1 MTEQTDHSCSD
12 MQLQIRESEL
22 YLRLSQF
29 LQSNLLVI
37 APIFNVKATRVFCS
51 QKNNDY
57 FVFLIFQRLFPFLSC
72 LLPHSSPRF
81 CYQRSSS
88 SVGWRDGCTAPC
100 LAFGRICNTMTC
112 TNHTPAPAALLL
124 ETKTLGMGQIL
135 GADLN
140 A

>member
-22 YLRLSQF
+22 HSTLSQF
-29 LQSNLLVI
+29 YNLTFWRLHQYSML
-37 APIFNVKATRVFCS
+37 RVFWS
-51 QKNNDY
+51 QKFNDY
-57 FVFLIFQRLFPFLSC
+57 FVFLIFQSLFPFLSF